1 MMRRSKRLAVKKANF
16 SETEGSSQEEV
27 ADVKDQDVEAL
38 NLRDSP
44 SDCSLYIIDKTR
56 DKSASQFLTSDHED
70 NKDDES
76 DGEGDDV
83 DLEEGDEIVSTER
96 LADLQDN
103 KGNLEDFISLS
114 TESKKTFK
122 E

>member
-1 MMRRSKRLAVKKANF
+1 MRRSKRLAVKKANF

-27 ADVKDQDVEAL
+27 VVVKDQDVKDL

-44 SDCSLYIIDKTR
+44 SDCSLYIIDKTW
-56 DKSASQFLTSDHED
+56 DKSASQLLTSDHED
-70 NKDDES
+70 SKNDAS

-96 LADLQDN
+96 LADSKDN